1 MSCGVVIQLPPFK
14 YHKDVDLDD
23 TADNIINALFIQNVG
38 TSGEVVIRQANGRA
52 NSTVYLLQG
61 DSIPVGTEWRG
72 AMSTGTGAGV
82 ELRAFY

>member
-1 MSCGVVIQLPPFK
+1 MSCGIVIQFPPFK
-14 YHKDVDLDD
+14 YHKAVTLHD
-23 TADNIINALFIQNVG
+23 TNDNILNALFIQNVG
-38 TSGEVVIRQANGRA
+38 TAGAVMIRQANQS
-52 NSTVYLLQG
+52 NTTTYLLQG